1 MTDAAIKATYH
12 TYNRILGRKVLQIV
26 LEVPLEQEGQVHAA
40 IGYPSPDG
48 STWVAI
54 ARLNEGAAKVE
65 KPKRSWS
72 ELSRAEQAGIACQD
86 ADFRHYLAKTSYGN
100 LKTMDAAVA
109 AEAVRTRCDVKS
121 RADLDT
127 DHHGATR
134 WDKLYGDYQRWKM
147 GAAA

>member
-26 LEVPLEQEGQVHAA
+26 LEVPLEQEGQVHTA

-72 ELSRAEQAGIACQD
+72 ELSRAQQAGIACD
-86 ADFRHYLAKTSYGN
+86 DPEFRKFLIKRGMLLEN
-100 LKTMDAAVA
+100 EEA
-109 AEAVRTRCDVKS
+109 AEAVRDACNVATRS
-121 RADLDT
+121 ALDT
-127 DHHGATR
+127 NATAAGR
-134 WDKLYGDYQRWKM
+134 WDRLYSDFQMWKQ